1 MDRLI
6 IVGNG
11 FDLAHQ
17 LPTSYANFVDYIWRN
32 FSLAKSHELF
42 MDLFE
47 VDYDHISVSNSFDN
61 YNHFCSEV
69 KKDMRGSSDYTIKN
83 SSYGDKSF
91 EIFYRDYG
99 WGGGITVFKF
109 KNSFFELIN
118 VRRVNDWVQIED
130 IYYEVLISLIK
141 KDGRFPL
148 IKSINQLNSDFD
160 AIRKLLNHYILE
172 NVENEF
178 YFNTD
183 LEDVKGITAFFGHPY
198 RHLKNNPDHKYY
210 LEFPYDMRSILKGY
224 DDTFQFGKSIGHSIS
239 FENLFVDFNY
249 TSTVSNYV
257 SVLNE
262 SKHKYGNSV
271 HIQIHGN
278 VLDSNN
284 PINFGFGDE
293 MDDHYKIIEN
303 SGDNKYLEN
312 IKSFMYLNNSNYR
325 NLLGWIESHIFQV
338 FIFGH
343 SCGLS
348 DRTMLNTV
356 FEHSNCKS
364 IKIFY
369 HQYNDENDN
378 FREVSM
384 NISRHFNRKSLMREK
399 LVNKTLC
406 HPLPQNIRFKR
417 KSE

>member
-1 MDRLI
+1 MNRLI

-11 FDLAHQ
+11 FDLAHK

-32 FSLAKSHELF
+32 FSLTKSHELF

-47 VDYDHISVSNSFDN
+47 VNYGHISAFKSFDN
-61 YNHFCSEV
+61 YSFFYTEV
-69 KKDMRGSSDYTIKN
+69 KNSCLSSRYIIND
-83 SSYGDKSF
+83 SAYGDKSF
-91 EIFYRDYG
+91 EIYYKDDD
-99 WGGGITVFKF
+99 WGRIITVFKF

-118 VRRVNDWVQIED
+118 IRRVNNWVQIED
-130 IYYEVLISLIK
+130 IYYEILISLIK
-141 KDGRFPL
+141 KDDKFPS
-148 IKSINQLNSDFD
+148 IKDINQLNSEFD
-160 AIRKLLNHYILE
+160 TIKKLLNHYILE
-172 NVENEF
+172 NIENQFDFKNDLDDVERIAEF
-178 YFNTD
+178 FEHSFHNLD
-183 LEDVKGITAFFGHPY
+183 
-198 RHLKNNPDHKYY
+198 NNPNHNLF
-210 LEFPYDMRSILKGY
+210 LEFPYDMKSDLKSY
-224 DDTFQFGKSIGHSIS
+224 DKLFQFGRRMNNPIS

-257 SVLNE
+257 SVLND
-262 SKHKYGNSV
+262 SKHKYGSSI
-271 HIQIHGN
+271 HIQIHGS

-293 MDDHYKIIEN
+293 MDDHYKVIEN
-303 SGDNKYLEN
+303 NGDNKYLDN
-312 IKSFMYLNNSNYR
+312 IKSFMYLNNSNYKK
-325 NLLGWIESHIFQV
+325 LLDWLESHVFQV

-348 DRTMLNTV
+348 DRTMLNTI

-369 HQYNDENDN
+369 HQYKNNDN

-384 NISRHFNRKSLMREK
+384 NISRHFNKKSLMREK

-406 HPLPQNIRFKR
+406 QPLPQSIRFKR
-417 KSE
+417 KSD